1 MNVVVEDGHA
11 SPNEAGVL
19 GFPGSHT
26 TLRSRMDACLKRV
39 IHFLETSASVWVEA
53 RSHQRDKQTAEA
65 LPLNEPGA
73 SWSEGL
79 DLKDVLAIE
88 ESRETQAAEP
98 PEFAVRDDLRHNG
111 SEPHPA
117 GPRRSEEHVESRAD
131 FGIAMDPSD
140 ERIPIRE
147 PVEVRQDFPHALDRR
162 VDLDVGPKF

>member
-1 MNVVVEDGHA
+1 VAVWW
-11 SPNEAGVL
+11 L
-19 GFPGSHT
+19 F
-26 TLRSRMDACLKRV
+26 
-39 IHFLETSASVWVEA
+39 IHIPETSASASVAA
-53 RSHQRDKQTAEA
+53 RSHQRDKQTAES
-65 LPLNEPGA
+65 LPWDEPGA

-117 GPRRSEEHVESRAD
+117 GPRRSEEHVEARAD
-131 FGIAMDPSD
+131 LRFTMDPSD

-147 PVEVRQDFPHALDRR
+147 PVEIRQ
-162 VDLDVGPKF
+162 

>member
-1 MNVVVEDGHA
+1 
-11 SPNEAGVL
+11 
-19 GFPGSHT
+19 
-26 TLRSRMDACLKRV
+26 MDACLERV
-39 IHFLETSASVWVEA
+39 IHFLETSASVSVEA
-53 RSHQRDKQTAEA
+53 PSHQRDKQTAES

>member
-1 MNVVVEDGHA
+1 HRI
-11 SPNEAGVL
+11 VL
-19 GFPGSHT
+19 CFPT
-26 TLRSRMDACLKRV
+26 RRY
-39 IHFLETSASVWVEA
+39 SA
-53 RSHQRDKQTAEA
+53 
-65 LPLNEPGA
+65 L

-140 ERIPIRE
+140 EISE
-147 PVEVRQDFPHALDRR
+147 EHTSGLQSQDQF
-162 VDLDVGPKF
+162 